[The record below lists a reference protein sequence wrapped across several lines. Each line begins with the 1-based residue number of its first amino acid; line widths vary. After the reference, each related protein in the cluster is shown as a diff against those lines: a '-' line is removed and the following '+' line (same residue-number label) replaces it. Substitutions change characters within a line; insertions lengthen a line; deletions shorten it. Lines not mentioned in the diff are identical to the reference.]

1 MNKGALLAAALL
13 SSLLLGCSLNARV
26 SPYARTPVLFV
37 HGYGMGSS
45 FFADLRAHLQQQGYP
60 PQLLRAVDLVPNTGA
75 NVEAAVNQLEPAVE
89 QFLGELNAYLAANQP
104 GLPAKTRV
112 DLVSHS
118 MGSLS
123 SRWYAARL
131 RPDRVRRWLS
141 LAGANHGSSLA
152 AFAGEVDGGEQDMYP
167 AFAANELESFIQFQL
182 NGSSAPDVDE
192 TPYGL
197 GTDSAGVTVVPPDA
211 ARSIFYATI
220 AADGDDIWIDP
231 DSSVQL
237 DGAGGLPFTLPGD
250 LPAAVLSPGNF
261 RMTNGI
267 GHDPMVAD
275 PQTMR
280 LVGLLLGL

>member
-231 DSSVQL
+231 DSSVQI
-237 DGAGGLPFTLPGD
+237 DGAGGLPFPLPAD
-250 LPAAVLSPGNF
+250 LPATVLSPGNF

-267 GHDPMVAD
+267 GHDPMLSD

-280 LVGLLLGL
+280 LAALLLGL